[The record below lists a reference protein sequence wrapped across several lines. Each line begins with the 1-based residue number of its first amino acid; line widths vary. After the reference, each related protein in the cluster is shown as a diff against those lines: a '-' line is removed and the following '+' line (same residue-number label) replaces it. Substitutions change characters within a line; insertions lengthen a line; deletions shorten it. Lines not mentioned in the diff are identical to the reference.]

1 MESIFLCIYVL
12 EKNWSFETLY
22 EHKLCNSKHTDVIHI
37 LIPYIGLCINRMYVS
52 VILYHVNNIRVECKL
67 IFAIFYL
74 LSETGILFKNARI
87 SRISERKQ
95 LFFFQPLRAT
105 YKRGGLCP
113 GERSPAGGW
122 VHQLQMCAI
131 HVFPRGHQ
139 FGGGWTF

>member
-1 MESIFLCIYVL
+1 M
-12 EKNWSFETLY
+12 T
-22 EHKLCNSKHTDVIHI
+22 I

-105 YKRGGLCP
+105 YKRGGLRP
-113 GERSPAGGW
+113 GERSPAGG
-122 VHQLQMCAI
+122 
-131 HVFPRGHQ
+131 
-139 FGGGWTF
+139 